1 MSSFS
6 PKTCLADQWTA
17 EASPVVV
24 DAVAR
29 ADMNSEHAGPDDLLK

>member
-17 EASPVVV
+17 EASPVIV

-29 ADMNSEHAGPDDLLK
+29 AVVDREQAALDDL

>member
-17 EASPVVV
+17 EASPVIV

-29 ADMNSEHAGPDDLLK
+29 AGAHREQAALDDL